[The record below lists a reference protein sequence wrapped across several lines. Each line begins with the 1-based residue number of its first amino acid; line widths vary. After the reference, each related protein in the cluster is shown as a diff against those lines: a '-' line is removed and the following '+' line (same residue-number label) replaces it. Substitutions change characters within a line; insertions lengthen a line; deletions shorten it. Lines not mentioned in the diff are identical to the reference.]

1 MIGDMDATSIK
12 LVNLLQQGLPLEKDP
27 YGILAAQ
34 LEISRSEVISRIK
47 ELFQDGYLRRLGG
60 TFNNAGMGYTSV
72 LFGIRVPD
80 NIFDAVATY
89 VNSFKGVT
97 HNYQRSG
104 MLNMWFTCSV
114 ADPGEK
120 ELFIQGLQ
128 EHFEITEIY
137 DFPNLRNYKLN
148 VFFELEGR

>member
-1 MIGDMDATSIK
+1 MDATTIK

-34 LEISRSEVISRIK
+34 LEISRSEVLSRIK

-72 LFGIRVPD
+72 LFGIRVPE
-80 NIFDAVATY
+80 NIFDAVAAY

-97 HNYQRSG
+97 HNYKRSG
-104 MLNMWFTCSV
+104 KLNMWFTFSV
-114 ADPGEK
+114 ADPAEK
-120 ELFIQGLQ
+120 ELFVQELQ
-128 EHFEITEIY
+128 ERFKITEIFE
-137 DFPNLRNYKLN
+137 FPNLRNYKLN
-148 VFFELEGR
+148 VFFDLKSR